1 MIAMFQYLFYTI
13 IIETPLVILFYR
25 KQWKAV
31 ITVEFLLNCF
41 TWPILSVLYYKF
53 PPYLLLFEAGVF
65 LTEAIALKLF
75 FSGSWLNASFA
86 SFTANAASLLI
97 GAWIQGIA
105 II

>member
-13 IIETPLVILFYR
+13 IIETPLVMLFYR

-41 TWPILSVLYYKF
+41 TWPVLSLLYYEF
-53 PPYLLLFEAGVF
+53 PPYLLLLEAGVF
-65 LTEAIALKLF
+65 ATEAVALKLF
-75 FSGSWLNASFA
+75 LGGSWVNASFA
-86 SFTANAASLLI
+86 SFTANATSLLI
-97 GAWIQGIA
+97 GVWISGIA